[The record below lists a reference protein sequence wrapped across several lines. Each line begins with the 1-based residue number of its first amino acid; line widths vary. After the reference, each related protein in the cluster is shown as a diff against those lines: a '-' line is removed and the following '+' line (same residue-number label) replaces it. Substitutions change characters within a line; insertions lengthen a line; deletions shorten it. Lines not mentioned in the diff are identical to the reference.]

1 MLQYG
6 LLENLLTP
14 APDDCT
20 GVPQNVRSYTM
31 DEILDMMMERGT
43 TITRTDVKAV
53 IQLYKEVIVS
63 LVADGAAVNTE
74 LMNVSPSISGVFN
87 NADDMFDA
95 SRHRVNVN
103 LSPGKALLEARARI
117 AVQKV
122 QMVGSAP
129 YLSGVYDAVTG
140 EANST
145 LVAGNVLRISGA
157 RLRFLADVE
166 TNGVFLVTPEGVAKR
181 CPTVIENKPG
191 RLMVLVPA
199 DTTPGDYYV
208 EVRTTYAASSPK
220 EAKTL
225 KTGRYAKPVAVVAAS

>member
-6 LLENLLTP
+6 LIENVLTP
-14 APDDCT
+14 APDDCSA
-20 GVPQNVRSYTM
+20 VPQNVRSYTM

-53 IQLYKEVIVS
+53 LQLYKEVVAS
-63 LVADGAAVNTE
+63 LVADGSAVNTE
-74 LMNVSPSISGVFN
+74 LMNISPSISGVFN
-87 NADDMFDA
+87 NAADMFDA

-103 LSPGKALLEARARI
+103 LTPGKALTEARGRI
-117 AVQKV
+117 AVQKI
-122 QMVGSAP
+122 QMVGTAP
-129 YLSGVYDAVTG
+129 YITEVSDAVTG
-140 EANST
+140 ETNST
-145 LVAGNVLRISGA
+145 LVAGNVLRITGA
-157 RLRFLADVE
+157 RLRFLPDAE
-166 TNGVFLVTPEGVAKR
+166 TNGVFLVTSEGVAKR

-199 DTTPGDYYV
+199 DTAPGDYYV

-225 KTGRYAKPVAVVAAS
+225 KSGRYAKPVAVVAAS